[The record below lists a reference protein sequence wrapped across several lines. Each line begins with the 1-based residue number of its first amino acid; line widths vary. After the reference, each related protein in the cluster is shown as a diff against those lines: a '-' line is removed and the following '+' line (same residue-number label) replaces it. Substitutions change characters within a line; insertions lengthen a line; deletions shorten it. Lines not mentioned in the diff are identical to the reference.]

1 MKYFLKRME
10 SATLNLVSVTFSEH
24 LLYFTHSPMPPL
36 LFQEAER
43 KMDLQKKEHNCFCQ
57 AVANITVIYI
67 TATPRT
73 KYRKTGRIS
82 LLPYY
87 VGIPRNPRW
96 L

>member
-1 MKYFLKRME
+1 ME
-10 SATLNLVSVTFSEH
+10 SATLNPVSVTFSGH
-24 LLYFTHSPMPPL
+24 LLCFTHSRMPPL

-43 KMDLQKKEHNCFCQ
+43 KIDLQNKEHNCFCQ
-57 AVANITVIYI
+57 AVANITVIDI

-82 LLPYY
+82 LLPYH
-87 VGIPRNPRW
+87 VDIPRNQSW